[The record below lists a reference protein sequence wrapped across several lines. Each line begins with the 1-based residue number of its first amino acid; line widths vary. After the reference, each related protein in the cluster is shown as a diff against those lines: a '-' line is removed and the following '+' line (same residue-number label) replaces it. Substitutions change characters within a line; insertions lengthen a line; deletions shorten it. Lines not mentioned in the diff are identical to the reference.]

1 MMSKALGRP
10 EIVQMA
16 ERMRVLLAESDR
28 TASLAIA
35 GSLRAKGVDVMTA
48 NDAAHA
54 MNMARKERPDA
65 IVLSERLAG
74 GAVPALQRIRSNV
87 YTTHIPVIAL
97 AGPGAPCAQMTGAGA
112 RECVSPIQ
120 DHGKLDDAIRRNLLQ
135 ELDFTRAPQ
144 EAIAAPERMQDLHDC
159 GLLDTAPEGRFDL
172 LTSLASSLCDAPMA
186 LVTLVDKDRQFFKSQ
201 KGLAQ
206 PWAGERQT
214 RLSHSFCQWVVAG
227 KECVVVQDANDV
239 PALSANLAVRDMGVI
254 AYAGIPINGRRG
266 QAIGSF
272 CAIDSKPR
280 QWSAE
285 DVATLE
291 DLARIAQGYAVLDQ
305 ARKHQAQGRDTGAY
319 LNLETS
325 AHVAGN
331 AILGANNLIRRHGA
345 RLTDEQRASLLAII
359 EEQSRHLAQ
368 LP

>member
-1 MMSKALGRP
+1 
-10 EIVQMA
+10 MA

-35 GSLRAKGVDVMTA
+35 DALRARGVDVMMA

-65 IVLSERLAG
+65 IVMNERLAG
-74 GAVPALQRIRSNV
+74 GGVPALRRIRSNV

-97 AGPGAPCAQMTGAGA
+97 AAPGAPCTQMTSAGA
-112 RECVSPIQ
+112 QECVAPR
-120 DHGKLDDAIRRNLLQ
+120 DHGKLDDAIRRNLLK
-135 ELDFTRAPQ
+135 ELDFTQAPP
-144 EAIAAPERMQDLHDC
+144 EEIAAPERMQDLHDC
-159 GLLDTAPEGRFDL
+159 GLLDSAPEGRFDL

-201 KGLAQ
+201 TGLAQ

-214 RLSHSFCQWVVAG
+214 RLSHSFCQWVVSG
-227 KECVVVQDANDV
+227 RESVVVEDANDV

-272 CAIDSKPR
+272 CAIDSKRR

-285 DVATLE
+285 ELATLE
-291 DLARIAQGYAVLDQ
+291 DLARIAQGYAVLEQ
-305 ARKHQAQGRDTGAY
+305 ARKHRASVRETGAY

-331 AILGANNLIRRHGA
+331 AILGANNIIRRHGA
-345 RLTDEQRASLLAII
+345 RLTDEQRGALLAII

>member
-1 MMSKALGRP
+1 
-10 EIVQMA
+10 MA

-35 GSLRAKGVDVMTA
+35 NSLRAKGVDVLTA

-54 MNMARKERPDA
+54 MNMARKEKPDA
-65 IVLSERLAG
+65 IVMSERLAG
-74 GAVPALQRIRSNV
+74 GAVPTLRRIRSNV

-97 AGPGAPCAQMTGAGA
+97 AGAGDACAQMTAAGA
-112 RECVSPIQ
+112 QECVPPGV
-120 DHGKLDDAIRRNLLQ
+120 DHGRLDEAVRRNLLQ
-135 ELDFTRAPQ
+135 DLDFTLAPREEVASPQ
-144 EAIAAPERMQDLHDC
+144 RLQDLHDC
-159 GLLDTAPEGRFDL
+159 GLLDSPPEPRFDL
-172 LTSLASSLCDAPMA
+172 LTSLASSLCDAPTA

-201 KGLAQ
+201 TGLAQ

-214 RLSHSFCQWVVAG
+214 RLSHSFCQWVVSG
-227 KECVVVQDANDV
+227 KECVVVEDAHEV

-254 AYAGIPINGRRG
+254 AYAGIPIQGRRG

-272 CAIDSKPR
+272 CAIDSKR
-280 QWSAE
+280 REWSAG
-285 DVATLE
+285 DIATLE
-291 DLARIAQGYAVLDQ
+291 DLARIVQGYAVLDQ
-305 ARKHQAQGRDTGAY
+305 ARKHRAKVRDTGAY

-331 AILGANNLIRRHGA
+331 AILGANNILRRHGA
-345 RLTDEQRASLLAII
+345 RLTDEQRAALLAII

>member
-1 MMSKALGRP
+1 
-10 EIVQMA
+10 MA

-28 TASLAIA
+28 SVSLAVA
-35 GSLRAKGVDVMTA
+35 NALRARGVDVMTA

-65 IVLSERLAG
+65 IVMSERLAG
-74 GAVPALQRIRSNV
+74 GAVPTLRRIRSNV
-87 YTTHIPVIAL
+87 YTTHIPVVAL
-97 AGPGAPCAQMTGAGA
+97 AGAGEPCAQMTAAGA
-112 RECVSPIQ
+112 QECVPPGA
-120 DHGKLDDAIRRNLLQ
+120 DPGGLEEAVRRNMLKD
-135 ELDFTRAPQ
+135 LDFTHAPREEILSPQ
-144 EAIAAPERMQDLHDC
+144 RLQDVRDC
-159 GLLDTAPEGRFDL
+159 GLLDTPPEPRFDL
-172 LTSLASSLCDAPMA
+172 LTSLAASLCDAPTA
-186 LVTLVDKDRQFFKSQ
+186 LVSLVDKDRQFFKSQ
-201 KGLAQ
+201 TGLAQ
-206 PWAGERQT
+206 PWAGARQT

-227 KECVVVQDANDV
+227 KECVVVQDAHEI

-254 AYAGIPINGRRG
+254 AYAGIPIQGRRG

-280 QWSAE
+280 EWSAE
-285 DVATLE
+285 DIATLE

-305 ARKHQAQGRDTGAY
+305 ARKYQANVRDTGAFM
-319 LNLETS
+319 NLETS

-331 AILGANNLIRRHGA
+331 AILGANNIIRRHGS
-345 RLTDEQRASLLAII
+345 RLTEEQRGALLAII